1 MTQKANHFS
10 AKRYCHANTFITP
23 KALGNLSPVT
33 PDAFANLSPELAHVY
48 AEGVR

>member
-10 AKRYCHANTFITP
+10 AKRYCHANTFTTP
-23 KALGNLSPVT
+23 KA
-33 PDAFANLSPELAHVY
+33 FANFSLRLERVN